1 MSDDGLLIKY
11 VSEIIQYISI
21 LLAIFL
27 YKKYKHYSFYKFFIV
42 YLLNI
47 IVFNLLA
54 TFVFIKNN
62 FELYNVYT
70 FFEFNFFVLIYY
82 HLIDDKNKL
91 KLIKI
96 LALIFNGIYFISFYF
111 TFLKMY
117 TVSIEGV
124 FNSALIIIYFVE
136 LLNSKKILNYKKIL
150 PFWISVGFLLFYLTS
165 VPFFTLLYSNL
176 FDSRVMFPIIYY
188 LIIVFHLCLIYGLV
202 ACKKMKV

>member
-1 MSDDGLLIKY
+1 MSDDGLFVKNFSVY
-11 VSEIIQYISI
+11 IQYISLI
-21 LLAIFL
+21 ISFIL
-27 YKKYKHYSFYKFFIV
+27 YKKYKHYNFYKFFII

-54 TFVFIKNN
+54 TFIFIKNN
-62 FELYNVYT
+62 FELFNVYT
-70 FFEFNFFVLIYY
+70 FFEFNFFALIYY
-82 HLIDDKNKL
+82 HLVEDKNKL

-188 LIIVFHLCLIYGLV
+188 LIIVFHLCLIYGLI